1 MDFFGNNR
9 NDEDRELDAFLDREE
24 EEENDQE
31 QEMTEE
37 IKDEVTEKIEET
49 EEPAE
54 EFTEEKKKPQRKTPE
69 VKELKR
75 FPEIEEKVE
84 DSLDRGDIESALMLN
99 ELTLARNLEMLSTRE
114 AKQFKI
120 VFVAFKTDGK
130 VVKRAGVYNEKL
142 IENPEDA
149 EDIVIGEDFNDNRV
163 LAIPRNSVFAKKF

>member
-9 NDEDRELDAFLDREE
+9 NDEDKELDAFLDREE
-24 EEENDQE
+24 EEKDQE

-37 IKDEVTEKIEET
+37 IKNEVTEKIEET

-54 EFTEEKKKPQRKTPE
+54 ELAEEKKKPQRKTPE

-84 DSLDRGDIESALMLN
+84 DSLYRGDIESALMLN
-99 ELTLARNLEMLSTRE
+99 ELTLARNLEMLSARE

-163 LAIPRNSVFAKKF
+163 LAIPRNSVFTKKF

>member
-24 EEENDQE
+24 EEKDQE

-37 IKDEVTEKIEET
+37 IKNEVTEKIEET
-49 EEPAE
+49 EEPE
-54 EFTEEKKKPQRKTPE
+54 EELAEEKKKPQRKASE

-99 ELTLARNLEMLSTRE
+99 ELTLARNLEMLSARE

>member
-24 EEENDQE
+24 EEKDQE

-37 IKDEVTEKIEET
+37 IKNEVTEKIEET
-49 EEPAE
+49 EEQAE
-54 EFTEEKKKPQRKTPE
+54 ELAEEKKKPQRKASE

-99 ELTLARNLEMLSTRE
+99 ELTLARNLEMLSARE